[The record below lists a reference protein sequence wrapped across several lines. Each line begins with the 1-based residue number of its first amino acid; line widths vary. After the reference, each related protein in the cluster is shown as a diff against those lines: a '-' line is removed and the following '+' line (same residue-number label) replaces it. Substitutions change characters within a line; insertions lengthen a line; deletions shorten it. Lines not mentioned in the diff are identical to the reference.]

1 MSGELTIVRFVERK
15 NLYVRFYDR
24 KKQAYVSRSLGT
36 SDLSQAIDKAIKLWQ
51 QLSPLIEAGVSLDA
65 SSLEDCVRDYLQS
78 EQVRVDAGEVL
89 PGMLRDKTTQL
100 RTFLIYCK
108 LEGVRQISDVRP
120 HSFNSFVQWRRDK
133 SQKITNGKDI
143 RLKRA
148 SLNKSIR
155 EVRAFFKH
163 LRKKRVIDFDIEL
176 SEVSTRHEEVRTTN
190 IAYTDEHWAAI
201 EKELVRRS
209 KDIQGQ
215 RREHTQAQ
223 QYFRVLFKTFM
234 QVMVHAGTRPTE
246 LTNKLEWRDIT
257 FLELGKTPT
266 DQALCPECTLNIRN
280 PRGKGS
286 RITACDAGMFLKL
299 WARYVNEWRKANGFQ
314 PVKKTTLV
322 FANPAGNKAFVYGN
336 YAKHWNETLETLGL
350 QGLGYTIRSARGYYV
365 TRMLALGHSPY
376 MIAKNCGHSPRILE
390 TNYEQLSAADLI
402 AQFCEN

>member
-1 MSGELTIVRFVERK
+1 MSGELSIVRFVERK

-24 KKQAYVSRSLGT
+24 RKQAYVTRSLGT
-36 SDLSQAIDKAIKLWQ
+36 PELGQAIDKAIKLWQ
-51 QLSPLIEAGVSLDA
+51 QLTPLIEAGVPLDA
-65 SSLEDCVRDYLQS
+65 SSLDDCVRDYLQS
-78 EQVRVDAGEVL
+78 EQLRVDAGEVM

-108 LEGVRQISDVRP
+108 LQGIRQISDVKP
-120 HSFNSFVQWRRDK
+120 HSFNSFVEWRRDK

-143 RLKRA
+143 RLKRT

-176 SEVSTRHEEVRTTN
+176 AEVSTRHEEVRTTN
-190 IAYTDEHWAAI
+190 IAYTDQHWWAI
-201 EKELVRRS
+201 ERELLRRS

-215 RREHTQAQ
+215 RRELTQAQ

-234 QVMVHAGTRPTE
+234 QVMVHSGTRPTE
-246 LTNKLEWRDIT
+246 LTSKLEWKDIT
-257 FLELGKTPT
+257 FLELGKST
-266 DQALCPECTLNIRN
+266 AERAACPECTLNIRN
-280 PRGKGS
+280 PKGKGS

-299 WARYVNEWRKANGFQ
+299 WGNYVGRWRKANGYQ
-314 PVKKTTLV
+314 PIKKSTLV
-322 FANPAGNKAFVYGN
+322 FANPVGNNAYVYGN
-336 YAKHWNETLETLGL
+336 YAKQWNETLETLGL

-376 MIAKNCGHSPRILE
+376 LIAKNCGHSPRILQ
-390 TNYEQLSAADLI
+390 TNYEQLSPSELI
-402 AQFCEN
+402 AEFCES